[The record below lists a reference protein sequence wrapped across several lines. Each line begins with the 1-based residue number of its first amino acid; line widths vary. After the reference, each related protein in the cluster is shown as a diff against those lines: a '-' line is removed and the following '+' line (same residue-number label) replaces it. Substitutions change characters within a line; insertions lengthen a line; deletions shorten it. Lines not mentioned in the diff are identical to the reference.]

1 MNHVPS
7 DLLLDVVRFTNVLSY
22 LLTYVTHMTHVTH
35 DPHDPWPTLPMSWVR
50 VTWVV
55 IHHIGH

>member
-35 DPHDPWPTLPMSWVR
+35 DPHDP
-50 VTWVV
+50 
-55 IHHIGH
+55 